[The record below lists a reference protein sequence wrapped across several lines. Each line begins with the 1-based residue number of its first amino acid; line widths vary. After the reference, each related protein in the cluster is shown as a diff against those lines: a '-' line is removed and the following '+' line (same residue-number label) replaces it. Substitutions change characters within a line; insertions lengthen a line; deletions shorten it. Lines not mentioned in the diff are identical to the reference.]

1 MATTFAVVRTVSRA
15 VYAPHS
21 ESFVDF
27 GPSWSMAS
35 PWIEHSWSMAT
46 GLTDE
51 HGVKNRRYRNPPRRP
66 RHTLPEPLADWE
78 RELLGE
84 EPRAYPTITFQLRN
98 ER

>member
-1 MATTFAVVRTVSRA
+1 MANTFAVVRTVSRT
-15 VYAPHS
+15 VYASHS
-21 ESFVDF
+21 ESLVDF

-51 HGVKNRRYRNPPRRP
+51 HGVKNRRYRNPIPRR
-66 RHTLPEPLADWE
+66 TNEPLADWE

-84 EPRAYPTITFQLRN
+84 EPQVHPTITFQLRN

>member
-1 MATTFAVVRTVSRA
+1 MPTTFAIVRTQART

-27 GPSWSMAS
+27 GPSWTMA
-35 PWIEHSWSMAT
+35 PRWIDHSWSMAT

-51 HGVKNRRYRNPPRRP
+51 HGVQFRRYRNPSPRP
-66 RHTLPEPLADWE
+66 GYHLPEPLADWE

-84 EPRAYPTITFQLRN
+84 EREPRITFQVVN
-98 ER
+98 EW